1 MRLGGCFGKEQGE
14 DRRPQEPVPASD
26 QRSSIPIATEAKDQD
41 SFLIADAKLDDKYT
55 LGHLL
60 GEGNFAQV
68 FMGYQ
73 KGTSEPVAIKKF
85 YHRPND
91 DEMKRAIGQELKFF
105 KMKLEHEYIVKTYE
119 VVQDDVTSCLVLEVM
134 AGQDLQ
140 VRLDLRD
147 RFHEEETREI
157 MTRIFEAL
165 AYLHARGV
173 VHRDIKPENV
183 LFSSDTDNR
192 AKLADFG
199 LCHVFPADGSRPR
212 TDGMYGTP
220 YYVAPEIARD
230 EWYTTKV
237 DMWSCGV
244 MLYQML
250 GGKLP
255 FNAMTSN
262 GVLRKVR
269 KASYNFNDPQWG
281 TVSMLAKD
289 LISKLMEVDPEKRY
303 SAQQTLSHPWIQE
316 GLEAA
321 RKRAAAL
328 PDGSRSPH
336 RVVDA
341 NFGDAG
347 SLLV

>member
-1 MRLGGCFGKEQGE
+1 MKLGGCFGRESHDPSCHRE
-14 DRRPQEPVPASD
+14 STPPRSRRSDIAQEPESP
-26 QRSSIPIATEAKDQD
+26 SILNSP
-41 SFLIADAKLDDKYT
+41 KLDEKYT

-91 DEMKRAIGQELKFF
+91 GEMKRAIGQELEFF
-105 KMKLEHEYIVKTYE
+105 KLGLEHEFIVKTYE
-119 VVQDDVTSCLVLEVM
+119 VVRDDATSCLVLEIM

-147 RFHEEETREI
+147 RFHEGETREI
-157 MTRIFEAL
+157 LVRIFAAL
-165 AYLHARGV
+165 SFLHSNGV
-173 VHRDIKPENV
+173 MHRDIKPENI

-199 LCHVFPADGSRPR
+199 LCHIFPKDGSRLK

-230 EWYTTKV
+230 ERYTAKV

-244 MLYQML
+244 MMYQML

-255 FNAMTSN
+255 FNAMTGN
-262 GVLRKVR
+262 GVIRKVR
-269 KASYNFNDPQWG
+269 KGNYNFNDPQWG
-281 TVSMLAKD
+281 TVSLVAKD

-303 SAQQTLSHPWIQE
+303 SAEQALHHPWIQD
-316 GLEAA
+316 GVEAA
-321 RKRAAAL
+321 QKKAKL
-328 PDGSRSPH
+328 PESMRSPH

-341 NFGDAG
+341 NFSDNGT
-347 SLLV
+347 LLV